1 MSDSLAPGCS
11 ANQRP
16 RLHLLYPCL
25 KVYATPRARATSES
39 GCTGTNSDRYQHLL
53 RFHTMRKAHP
63 HTMTPLRDEG
73 GVLRHHQRV
82 CIGRSTRSTV
92 GCGTRGAL
100 DAWWTEPC
108 PAFFRTSALCGAV
121 SLSRRKNAGRASL
134 FDRPPGQTHH
144 TVKRCPLTCPCDVS
158 FLPVWLPFRPPLLR
172 APFRYQSE
180 VVLADTL
187 SRRRRGFGAGIS
199 LLWGPMTTVSI
210 G

>member
-1 MSDSLAPGCS
+1 M
-11 ANQRP
+11 
-16 RLHLLYPCL
+16 
-25 KVYATPRARATSES
+25 YATPRARATSES
-39 GCTGTNSDRYQHLL
+39 GCTGTNSDRYQNLL

-82 CIGRSTRSTV
+82 CIGRSSRSTV

-144 TVKRCPLTCPCDVS
+144 TVKRCPLPCPCDVS

-199 LLWGPMTTVSI
+199 LLWGSMTTVSI